1 MKMKQKILNNMVYIA
16 VVAVLITTT
25 LIGMFTYYRYME
37 QVKSRIKDEAAYL
50 AASLNVKDNQNLNK
64 YKNITV
70 SRITRVDQNGKVI
83 YDSSGKEKSMGN
95 HKNRTEIKEAY
106 EKALMHDSS
115 RITDD
120 AMVVEDYGNHE
131 VWLYEGSYKNIKIT
145 TPEDLEIGEIFAR
158 ETYDKKK

>member
-1 MKMKQKILNNMVYIA
+1 MIEEMAKDRNNV
-16 VVAVLITTT
+16 
-25 LIGMFTYYRYME
+25 E
-37 QVKSRIKDEAAYL
+37 SR
-50 AASLNVKDNQNLNK
+50 V
-64 YKNITV
+64 
-70 SRITRVDQNGKVI
+70 
-83 YDSSGKEKSMGN
+83 
-95 HKNRTEIKEAY
+95 KEAY

-120 AMVVEDYGNHE
+120 AMVVENYENHE